1 MSGTSCSRKYAKHYP
16 QTSEN
21 KTSASG
27 AVILAVILAVICVV
41 GYLAL
46 FAH

>member
-1 MSGTSCSRKYAKHYP
+1 MSGTSCSRKYAKHYTEAK
-16 QTSEN
+16 QESN
-21 KTSASG
+21 KAG
-27 AVILAVILAVICVV
+27 LIVFAVILAVVGVV